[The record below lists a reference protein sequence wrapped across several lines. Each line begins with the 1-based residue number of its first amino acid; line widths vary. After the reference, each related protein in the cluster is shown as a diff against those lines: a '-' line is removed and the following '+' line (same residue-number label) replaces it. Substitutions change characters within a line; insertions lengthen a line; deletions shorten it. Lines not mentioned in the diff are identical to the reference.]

1 MIAISLALVSTGLF
15 GAHVWELYQNKS
27 PVAVRTIRRRV

>member
-1 MIAISLALVSTGLF
+1 MIAISLALVSACLF

-27 PVAVRTIRRRV
+27 PVAVRVTRRRF